1 MISQKQIEQVRTF
14 LEKTQN
20 PLFFF
25 DNDVDGLASFLLL
38 RRFCDKGKGIAI
50 KSFPD
55 LNTSYSRKIEEF
67 KPDYIFVLDK
77 PLIEKGFREA
87 AQQFNIPIIWIDH
100 HPIPDYANENNIYYF
115 NPLTEGKINEP
126 VSYICYKITG
136 RKEDEWIAMIGC
148 LSDWFIP
155 DFSEN
160 FIKEY
165 PELFS
170 NIKSPA
176 KALYETELGKII
188 KILSFALKDRTSNVV
203 KMLKNLLTIKN
214 PRELLDASSPKMVSI
229 YKRFNQI
236 NRRYEKILNK
246 AKELAKNHKRL
257 IFFQYGG
264 DLSLSS
270 EISNELIYLF
280 PDRVVVVAYIKG
292 TRANVSVR
300 GVFMNVRELVAK
312 ALEGIEST
320 SGGHEHACGATLQV
334 EDLPK
339 FRDNLIKLLK

>member
-1 MISQKQIEQVRTF
+1 MISQKQIKQVGEF
-14 LEKTQN
+14 LEKAQN

-38 RRFCDKGKGIAI
+38 RRFCNRGKGIAI

-55 LNTSYSRKIEEF
+55 LSATYARKIDEF
-67 KPDYIFVLDK
+67 KPDYVFVLDK

-87 AQQFNIPIIWIDH
+87 IQQLGIPMIWIDH
-100 HPIPDYANENNIYYF
+100 HPIPDYINENNIYYF
-115 NPLTEGKINEP
+115 NPLTESKMNEP

-136 RKEDEWIAMIGC
+136 KKEDEWIAMIGC

-160 FIKEY
+160 FIREY
-165 PELFS
+165 PELCS
-170 NIKSPA
+170 TIKNPA

-203 KMLKNLLTIKN
+203 KMLKNLLSVKN
-214 PRELLDASSPKMVSI
+214 PRELLDTTFPKIMLI
-229 YKRFNQI
+229 HKRFNQI

-246 AKELAKNHKRL
+246 AKELAKNHRRL

-270 EISNELIYLF
+270 EISNELIYFF
-280 PDRVVVVAYIKG
+280 PDRIVVVAYIKG
-292 TRANVSVR
+292 TKANVSVR
-300 GVFMNVRELVAK
+300 GVFMNVRELTTK

-334 EDLPK
+334 EDLPR
-339 FRDNLIKLLK
+339 FRDNLIKLLR

>member
-55 LNTSYSRKIEEF
+55 LNASYSRKIEEF

>member
-1 MISQKQIEQVRTF
+1 MIKQEQIKQIREF
-14 LEKTQN
+14 LEKAQN

-38 RRFCDKGKGIAI
+38 RRFCDKGKGIVI

-55 LNTSYSRKIEEF
+55 LSTAYIRKIEEF

-87 AQQFNIPIIWIDH
+87 AQQFGIPLIWIDH
-100 HPIPDYANENNIYYF
+100 HPIPEYAYEDNIHYF
-115 NPLTEGKINEP
+115 NPLTEGKLNEP
-126 VSYICYKITG
+126 VSYICYKIAG
-136 RKEDEWIAMIGC
+136 KKEDEWIAMIGC
-148 LSDWFIP
+148 LSDWFVP
-155 DFSEN
+155 DFAEN
-160 FIKEY
+160 FVKEY
-165 PELFS
+165 PELLS
-170 NIKSPA
+170 QIKSPA

-203 KMLKNLLTIKN
+203 KMVKNLLIVKN
-214 PRELLDASSPKMVSI
+214 PRELLDITSPKIISI
-229 YKRFNQI
+229 HRRFNQI

-246 AKELAKNHKRL
+246 AKEIARNHKRL

-270 EISNELIYLF
+270 EISNELIYFF

-292 TRANVSVR
+292 TKANVSVR
-300 GVFMNVRELVAK
+300 GILMNVRELTAK

-339 FRDNLIKLLK
+339 FRDNLIKLLR